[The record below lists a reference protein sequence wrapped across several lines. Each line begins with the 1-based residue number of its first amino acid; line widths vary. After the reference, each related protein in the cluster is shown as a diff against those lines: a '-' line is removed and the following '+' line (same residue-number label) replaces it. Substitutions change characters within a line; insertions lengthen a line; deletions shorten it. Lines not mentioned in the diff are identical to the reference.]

1 MYLFHQTSRSK
12 IDQEEKNG
20 KRFSFSKIVLTFI
33 TKLGSVEKNLG
44 NFLMDGRVGGTKRI
58 IPHTKVFASIPV
70 IIKQGLHLACEY
82 WWHNVDSLNV
92 VHSNKMVP

>member
-1 MYLFHQTSRSK
+1 MYLFHQKSRSK

-20 KRFSFSKIVLTFI
+20 KRFSFSKIALTFV

-70 IIKQGLHLACEY
+70 IIEQGCILHV
-82 WWHNVDSLNV
+82 NIGGKVDSLNV
-92 VHSNKMVP
+92 IHSNKMVP